1 VTSPPPPKKQR
12 GSRSVWAPRAGEP
25 RTAGAAVAAALT
37 FRGITDEIR
46 AQRLLTEWADLVG
59 PKISARTRPYGV
71 DNRVLTVEVASSAWM
86 HELNLLRA
94 QIFNGL
100 VERLGEPR
108 LFDELRFKLAGGRGA
123 AALRPRPPARPAA
136 PARPLP
142 PPATGLAREQI
153 IREVEK
159 VDDAELRE
167 LIARVRIAN
176 DR

>member
-1 VTSPPPPKKQR
+1 VTREKKPPR
-12 GSRSVWAPRAGEP
+12 TASAWRAPRALEP
-25 RTAGAAVAAALT
+25 RTAAAAVGAALA

-71 DNRVLTVEVASSAWM
+71 SERVLTVEVASSAWM
-86 HELNLLRA
+86 HELNLLKQ
-94 QIFNGL
+94 QIFSGL

-108 LFDELRFKLAGGRGA
+108 LFDELRFKLAGGRGPG
-123 AALRPRPPARPAA
+123 ALRPRPPARPVPPPRPA
-136 PARPLP
+136 PQ
-142 PPATGLAREQI
+142 PATGLAREQI
-153 IREVEK
+153 VREAEA

-167 LIARVRIAN
+167 LIARVRNAN

>member
-1 VTSPPPPKKQR
+1 MTREKKPPR
-12 GSRSVWAPRAGEP
+12 TASAWRAPRALEP
-25 RTAGAAVAAALT
+25 RTAAAAVGAALA

-71 DNRVLTVEVASSAWM
+71 SERVLTVEVASSAWM
-86 HELNLLRA
+86 HELNLLKQ
-94 QIFNGL
+94 QIFSGL

-108 LFDELRFKLAGGRGA
+108 LFDELRFKLAGGRGPG
-123 AALRPRPPARPAA
+123 ALRPRPPARPVPPPRPA
-136 PARPLP
+136 PQ
-142 PPATGLAREQI
+142 PATGLAREQI
-153 IREVEK
+153 VREAEA